1 MITMSYTSGA
11 IAAVAAAAVGATG
24 AGWMLY
30 GAIIENRVLVSRIQ
44 RWERR
49 TAGTPLWTSRLSGYH
64 TTGFY
69 GLHTSG
75 PGPRIMDGRVVLTI
89 QPPQPERMAIT
100 SGLDTVDS
108 VEDLDF
114 DFTAV
119 DSIVDA
125 HDAELAMRRN
135 AAEVRRALRC
145 TERLLMQS
153 RRQHIAR
160 HRLNPTPPRTRRPH
174 SVVVGHP
181 QFPWRVNRPV
191 EAVAA

>member
-1 MITMSYTSGA
+1 MITMSYTSGV

-30 GAIIENRVLVSRIQ
+30 GAIIENRILVSRIQ

-49 TAGTPLWTSRLSGYH
+49 TARTPLWTSRLSGYH

-69 GLHTSG
+69 GLHMSG
-75 PGPRIMDGRVVLTI
+75 PRPRIMDGRVVLTI
-89 QPPQPERMAIT
+89 QPPPPAPLAIT

-108 VEDLDF
+108 GDDVDF
-114 DFTAV
+114 DLADV
-119 DSIVDA
+119 DSIVD
-125 HDAELAMRRN
+125 DRGAELAMRRN

-160 HRLNPTPPRTRRPH
+160 HRLNPAPPRTRRPH

-181 QFPWRVNRPV
+181 QFPWRVNRPA